1 MLTQKNEK
9 SLKKIHNAIS
19 LNNDVELLFYDEAFF
34 RREGSL
40 TRAWYPRGHE
50 CEMHYPITFEKV
62 GVCGAVNPRDGRLFS
77 LIFDGFDSD
86 TFLYYLRWL
95 LRTYKPRKK
104 ILLVLDN
111 ASSHTS
117 IKVAEFADNNR
128 RRLELL
134 FLPPY
139 SPDLNPAERIWKN
152 LRYHVTHNVYFE
164 DLATLE
170 NAVIQYL
177 KEHARPNER
186 LASLCCIN

>member
-1 MLTQKNEK
+1 
-9 SLKKIHNAIS
+9 
-19 LNNDVELLFYDEAFF
+19 LL
-34 RREGSL
+34 
-40 TRAWYPRGHE
+40 
-50 CEMHYPITFEKV
+50 
-62 GVCGAVNPRDGRLFS
+62 S

-95 LRTYKPRKK
+95 LRAFKPGKK
-104 ILLVLDN
+104 IVLVLDN

-117 IKVAEFADNNR
+117 HKVAEFVDKHR

-164 DLATLE
+164 DLKTLE

-177 KEHARPNER
+177 KEHARPNKR
-186 LASLCCIN
+186 LASLCCTN